1 MKKELNI
8 FKMIFNLL
16 KITQLFMLLEVKNLI
31 PQTVSVSMKLLK
43 NLVKVALE
51 KYFLLITSIQE
62 KSVQLKSS
70 KSHLQQIL
78 IPFLFKQRF

>member
-1 MKKELNI
+1 
-8 FKMIFNLL
+8 
-16 KITQLFMLLEVKNLI
+16 MLLEVKNLI

-62 KSVQLKSS
+62 KNVQLKSS

-78 IPFLFKQRF
+78 ILFLFKQRF

>member
-62 KSVQLKSS
+62 KNVQLKSS

-78 IPFLFKQRF
+78 ILFLFKQRF